1 MMPNLLR
8 LRMSTEV
15 KMDREKIE
23 QIRKELSISLT
34 YAIKLL
40 KENQNDV
47 SAAIVGYHKDNIQK
61 IIQVT
66 DCQISVA
73 QEIYLNCNFD
83 VEQSIRKIKS
93 QVILLTTRENRKKI
107 KNEIG
112 FILWAESEG
121 TKTSSNDIFIP
132 VQDFDC
138 ILKVFQAVSASNLKS
153 SFNMCGENYFDHETS
168 LCILNEIKKIKTNNS
183 QINNFLG
190 LVITWWNDQLSDAEF
205 LVVYGNL

>member
-1 MMPNLLR
+1 
-8 LRMSTEV
+8 
-15 KMDREKIE
+15 MDREKID
-23 QIRKELSISLT
+23 QIRREFSIPLA

-61 IIQVT
+61 ITQAT

-73 QEIYLNCNFD
+73 QEVYQHCNFN
-83 VEQSIRKIKS
+83 VEKSIKKIKS
-93 QVILLTTRENRKKI
+93 QVMLLTTRKDQQII

-121 TKTSSNDIFIP
+121 KKINSNDIFIP

-138 ILKVFQAVSASNLKS
+138 ILKVFQAVSASNLQS
-153 SFNMCGENYFDHETS
+153 SFDMCGENYFDHETS
-168 LCILNEIKKIKTNNS
+168 LCILNEIKKIQMNNS

-190 LVITWWNDQLSDAEF
+190 LVITWWNEQLSDAEF
-205 LVVYGNL
+205 IVVYGNL

>member
-1 MMPNLLR
+1 MRNLLR
-8 LRMSTEV
+8 LRMSIEI
-15 KMDREKIE
+15 KMDREKID
-23 QIRKELSISLT
+23 QIRSEFSIPLA

-61 IIQVT
+61 ITQAT

-73 QEIYLNCNFD
+73 QEVYQHCNFN
-83 VEQSIRKIKS
+83 VEKSIKKIKS
-93 QVILLTTRENRKKI
+93 QVMLLTTRENQQKI

-121 TKTSSNDIFIP
+121 TKTSPNDIFIP

-138 ILKVFQAVSASNLKS
+138 ILKIFQAMSASNPQS
-153 SFNMCGENYFDHETS
+153 SFDVCGENYFDHEMS

-190 LVITWWNDQLSDAEF
+190 LVITWWNEQLSDAEF
-205 LVVYGNL
+205 IVVYGNL

>member
-1 MMPNLLR
+1 
-8 LRMSTEV
+8 
-15 KMDREKIE
+15 MDREKIE
-23 QIRKELSISLT
+23 QLRKELSISLT

-47 SAAIVGYHKDNIQK
+47 SASIINFHKDNIEK
-61 IIQVT
+61 VIQAT
-66 DCQISVA
+66 KCEISVA
-73 QEIYLNCNFD
+73 QDSYQCFNFD
-83 VEQSIRKIKS
+83 VDKAVKKIQS
-93 QVILLTTRENRKKI
+93 QVMVLTTRENQQKI

-121 TKTSSNDIFIP
+121 TKTSPNDIFIP

-138 ILKVFQAVSASNLKS
+138 ILKIFQAVSASNPQS
-153 SFNMCGENYFDHETS
+153 SFDVCGENYFDHETS

-190 LVITWWNDQLSDAEF
+190 LLITWWNEQLSDAEF
-205 LVVYGNL
+205 IVVYGNL

>member
-1 MMPNLLR
+1 
-8 LRMSTEV
+8 
-15 KMDREKIE
+15 MDREKIE
-23 QIRKELSISLT
+23 QIRNELSIPLA
-34 YAIKLL
+34 YAIRLL

-47 SAAIVGYHKDNIQK
+47 SAAIVGYHEDNIQK
-61 IIQVT
+61 IIQAT
-66 DCQISVA
+66 GCQISVA
-73 QEIYLNCNFD
+73 QEIYLHCNFD

-93 QVILLTTRENRKKI
+93 QVILLTTRENQQRI

-138 ILKVFQAVSASNLKS
+138 ILKVFHDVSASNQQS
-153 SFNMCGENYFDHETS
+153 SFDLCGENYFDHEMS
-168 LCILNEIKKIKTNNS
+168 LCILNEIKKIQTNNS

-190 LVITWWNDQLSDAEF
+190 LVITWWNEQLSDAEF
-205 LVVYGNL
+205 IVVYGNL